1 MRNETL
7 PTGFVISLTN
17 FSVFPVEK
25 KDQIGDNGN
34 RVCELISEQSA
45 GVLEIGS
52 CTAYPLLNWKLSVR
66 WLRAAAFSPPAIV
79 KYVTNAG
86 YTLALERMTS
96 MLQTTANR
104 QLDILQR
111 LDNLVQRYGKHS
123 STLIP
128 MLQEIQNAYRY
139 LPEDLLTHVAT
150 ALDLSP
156 ATVYGVATFY
166 AQFSLEP
173 KGKYV
178 IQVCDGTACHV
189 RGSMPVYEAICKK
202 VRLVDGKATTEDG
215 MFTVETVSCV
225 GACAAAPVVT
235 INGEVYGKVTPD
247 AIHVILDTLES
258 RGDTADA

>member
-1 MRNETL
+1 
-7 PTGFVISLTN
+7 
-17 FSVFPVEK
+17 
-25 KDQIGDNGN
+25 
-34 RVCELISEQSA
+34 
-45 GVLEIGS
+45 
-52 CTAYPLLNWKLSVR
+52 
-66 WLRAAAFSPPAIV
+66 
-79 KYVTNAG
+79 
-86 YTLALERMTS
+86 
-96 MLQTTANR
+96 MLQTEPQR

-111 LDNLVQRYGKHS
+111 LDAIMHRLGQQP

-128 MLQEIQNAYRY
+128 MLQEIQEEYRY
-139 LPEDLLTHVAT
+139 LPEDLLTYVAT
-150 ALDLSP
+150 ALNISP

-202 VRLVDGKATTEDG
+202 VRLIDGRATTDDG
-215 MFTVETVSCV
+215 LFTVETVSCV

-247 AIHVILDTLES
+247 AIVVIIDTLEK
-258 RGDTADA
+258 RGDNE